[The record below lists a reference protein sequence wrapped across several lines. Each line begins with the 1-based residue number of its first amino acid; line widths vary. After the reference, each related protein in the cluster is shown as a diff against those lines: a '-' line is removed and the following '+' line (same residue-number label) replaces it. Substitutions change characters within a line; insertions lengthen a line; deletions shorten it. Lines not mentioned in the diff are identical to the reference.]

1 MSYRITNLRL
11 GTLKLPNG
19 VKIKRGRS
27 ARVPLS
33 SLANIKIQRYINTG
47 KISVTQETPP
57 PLPPAPVP
65 PAPVTVPPPAPPA
78 PPVDTVAEAP
88 TTPTIKSRRGRRKK
102 TVKAEK
108 KE

>member
-1 MSYRITNLRL
+1 MSYIITNLRL

-47 KISVTQETPP
+47 KISVTQETP
-57 PLPPAPVP
+57 APIP
-65 PAPVTVPPPAPPA
+65 PAPVTVPPPLPPA
-78 PPVDTVAEAP
+78 LPVDTVAEAP
-88 TTPTIKSRRGRRKK
+88 TTPIIKSRRGRRKK
-102 TVKAEK
+102 PVKAEK